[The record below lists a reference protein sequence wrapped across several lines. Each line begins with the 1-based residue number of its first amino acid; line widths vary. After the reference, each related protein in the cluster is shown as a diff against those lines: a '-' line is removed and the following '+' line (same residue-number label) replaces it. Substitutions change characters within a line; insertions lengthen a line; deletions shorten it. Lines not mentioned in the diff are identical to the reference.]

1 VQNEKGE
8 PIVVPFLVLLSLLVL
23 RGLGAAGVGLF
34 VAWPSDAA
42 YALALMLLVT
52 ASVHFT
58 KTKEDL
64 MHMVPAAFPFRAQI
78 VTVTG
83 SLELLGAAG
92 LVIPATRGLAGVCL
106 ALLFIAMFPAN
117 VNGAVRKL
125 SLRGRMATPLWLR
138 TPMQLVFIGVAL
150 WAALA

>member
-1 VQNEKGE
+1 
-8 PIVVPFLVLLSLLVL
+8 VVPFLVLLLSLVVL

-34 VAWPSDAA
+34 ASWPSDAA
-42 YALALMLLVT
+42 YALAVMLLVT

-64 MHMVPAAFPFRAQI
+64 MRMVPAVFQFRAQI
-78 VTVTG
+78 VTITG
-83 SLELLGAAG
+83 YHELFGAVG

-117 VNGAVRKL
+117 IHGAVRKL
-125 SLRGRMATPLWLR
+125 PLRGRMATPLWLR
-138 TPMQLVFIGVAL
+138 TPMQVVFIGVAA